1 MEYGLIGEKLGHS
14 YSKQIHSCLGGY
26 DYELKEIKREDLEA
40 FIKERDFKGINVTIP
55 YKEAVIPLLDEV
67 DPAALSIG
75 AVNTVVN
82 HNGKLKGYNTDAFGL
97 KALILKKKIDLKGK
111 KVLILGTGGTSNT
124 SYHVAKELGA
134 AQILKVS
141 RTGKNGALTYEE
153 AYDKHT
159 DADVIINT
167 TPLGMYPATDAVPIE
182 IDKFPKLSG
191 LVDVIYNPLRTKL
204 VIEAEN
210 KGINSTSAL
219 FMLSGQAVYAMKY
232 FLGEEC
238 DEEALTEKAY
248 HDTVS
253 GIMNI
258 CLIGMPSSG
267 KSTVGKKLA
276 LKLGMRFIDTDEL
289 IKERIGM
296 SIPEYFEKYGE
307 KEFRKVESSVI
318 KDLENEHKAVIST
331 GGGAV
336 LDQTNIINLKK
347 NGVVVFLDRD
357 LEKLTATADRPLSS
371 DIERLKR
378 LYEERYDKYVRA
390 ADIHVYNNRSF
401 KETIKAI
408 TDRVNNRI

>member
-1 MEYGLIGEKLGHS
+1 
-14 YSKQIHSCLGGY
+14 
-26 DYELKEIKREDLEA
+26 
-40 FIKERDFKGINVTIP
+40 
-55 YKEAVIPLLDEV
+55 
-67 DPAALSIG
+67 
-75 AVNTVVN
+75 
-82 HNGKLKGYNTDAFGL
+82 
-97 KALILKKKIDLKGK
+97 
-111 KVLILGTGGTSNT
+111 
-124 SYHVAKELGA
+124 
-134 AQILKVS
+134 
-141 RTGKNGALTYEE
+141 
-153 AYDKHT
+153 
-159 DADVIINT
+159 
-167 TPLGMYPATDAVPIE
+167 MYPATDAVPIDLE
-182 IDKFPKLSG
+182 KFPKLSG

-276 LKLGMRFIDTDEL
+276 SKLGMRFIDTDEL

-296 SIPEYFEKYGE
+296 NIPEYFEKYGE
-307 KEFRKVESSVI
+307 KGSRKVESSVI

-371 DIERLKR
+371 DIERLRR
-378 LYEERYDKYVRA
+378 LYEERYDKYVKA